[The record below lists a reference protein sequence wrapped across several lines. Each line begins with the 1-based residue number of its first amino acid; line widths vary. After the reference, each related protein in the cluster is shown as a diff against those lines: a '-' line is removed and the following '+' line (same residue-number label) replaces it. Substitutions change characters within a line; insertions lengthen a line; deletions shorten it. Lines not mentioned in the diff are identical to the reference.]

1 MRRSPR
7 SLITVDLSAVRHN
20 VRFLRGK
27 LRPGTR
33 FLAAVKADAY
43 GHGTL
48 PVAAA
53 VMQAGADGVAVATAE
68 EAVALRA
75 AGFDARCLVMGPL
88 YGLDQCRE
96 LARLGV
102 EFAVVGEEMAEMV
115 LNLRLS
121 GSKARIH
128 LKVDSGMNR
137 QGLRPEQVPAFL
149 RTIRD
154 ADAVELVGTMTHFA
168 CATEDPASV
177 DFQLRQF
184 LPVVRLVKAAWPMAI
199 AHAANSAATMYSPHA
214 HLDMVRCGIA
224 VYGLSPGQGDA
235 AAEGLRPA
243 LSWTSQV
250 VLVKQV
256 GAGEGVAYG
265 HTFHPPG
272 ETDIALVPVG
282 YADGV
287 FRALGNR
294 GQVLI
299 NGSRYPMVGR
309 VSMDSFGV
317 DVGTGSGVRAGD
329 SVTIIGTDGTHRLT
343 AEDLAGWADTI
354 NYEVT
359 CRVDPRRAERVF
371 LDAEV

>member
-1 MRRSPR
+1 M
-7 SLITVDLSAVRHN
+7 
-20 VRFLRGK
+20 
-27 LRPGTR
+27 
-33 FLAAVKADAY
+33 
-43 GHGTL
+43 
-48 PVAAA
+48 
-53 VMQAGADGVAVATAE
+53 
-68 EAVALRA
+68 
-75 AGFDARCLVMGPL
+75 
-88 YGLDQCRE
+88 
-96 LARLGV
+96 
-102 EFAVVGEEMAEMV
+102 
-115 LNLRLS
+115 
-121 GSKARIH
+121 
-128 LKVDSGMNR
+128 
-137 QGLRPEQVPAFL
+137 
-149 RTIRD
+149 
-154 ADAVELVGTMTHFA
+154 
-168 CATEDPASV
+168 
-177 DFQLRQF
+177 
-184 LPVVRLVKAAWPMAI
+184 
-199 AHAANSAATMYSPHA
+199 
-214 HLDMVRCGIA
+214 
-224 VYGLSPGQGDA
+224 
-235 AAEGLRPA
+235 
-243 LSWTSQV
+243 
-250 VLVKQV
+250 
-256 GAGEGVAYG
+256 AYG